1 MKVKLINKTKWR
13 NHWNSKYLYLNK
25 NSRYKEYDNNPAATN
40 TPTQESKNEENG
52 LQEDQRSSEKCG
64 NHQRG
69 KLYRRNHE
77 NIKRLCRTT
86 ESSVKFKS
94 DPIVVD
100 NLKVANL
107 SKKTFSTEIFQMF

>member
-1 MKVKLINKTKWR
+1 M
-13 NHWNSKYLYLNK
+13 
-25 NSRYKEYDNNPAATN
+25 
-40 TPTQESKNEENG
+40 ENG
-52 LQEDQRSSEKCG
+52 LQEDQRPSEKCG
-64 NHQRG
+64 NHQRD

-77 NIKRLCRTT
+77 NIKRLCRTI

-107 SKKTFSTEIFQMF
+107 SKKTFSTETFQMFLKNLFPTPKVYHIHRLNEETQIFYRTIKL